1 MSAQHYDSGRERG
14 FTLMELLVTM
24 TLVALA
30 FAIVVPNLGAF
41 VPEARLRGSGNQIVR
56 TIDWVRSE
64 ARIQGKRMAIDFDLD
79 RAMWRI
85 VYPPEQQLT
94 RDQDAWT
101 LEEQAD
107 QWKRLEDDVK
117 FDGAGGAK
125 DGLAHRGVY
134 RLTFD
139 EYGFSGDQ
147 VIVLR
152 LVSDPTMVWSLSLHG
167 LSGRVV
173 VEESEKG
180 EVVVPV
186 AVTEG
191 TF

>member
-1 MSAQHYDSGRERG
+1 M
-14 FTLMELLVTM
+14 
-24 TLVALA
+24 
-30 FAIVVPNLGAF
+30 
-41 VPEARLRGSGNQIVR
+41 VR
-56 TIDWVRSE
+56 PIDWVRSE
-64 ARIQGKRMAIDFDLD
+64 ARIQGKRMAIDFDLY

-167 LSGRVV
+167 LSGRVA